1 MVPQDR
7 VTLEVDIGIGTLRHS
22 VISADL
28 CNLRVSGD
36 LQPFK
41 DSNVS
46 SLLRGSEDGKDS

>member
-7 VTLEVDIGIGTLRHS
+7 VTLEVDIGTLRHS

>member
-7 VTLEVDIGIGTLRHS
+7 VTLEADIGTLRHS

-46 SLLRGSEDGKDS
+46 SLLRGSEDSKDS